1 MTSLEFWEQLNNSNY
16 AYTVSSKKRVVEV
29 NDDVK
34 NLKTTLDD
42 LRKSVK
48 SLKKYTSGVTSRDRL
63 EKQLKDFVKSYNS
76 VTKKA
81 DGITDAELKSEL
93 DGLDKLINDNEK
105 LFKKIGIT
113 KNKKGK
119 FEFDEDSFEDA
130 ETEDIDALFSG
141 RTSFIAQANKMLG
154 NIEKDADETEYSA
167 VVRDISYTKKYDK
180 SFLEQLRTIQ
190 LCASDAMDIAK
201 IAGDKAEA
209 DKAGGYET
217 AIKENISKIYGAAGI
232 IDEMFVLRLNANLF
246 QSSYKSEGLDSI
258 KAVLNDE
265 SIIENL
271 GKMGITPKYDDNGNF
286 INFSA
291 DLKYWDNECAAS
303 PENSKAFCEAF
314 ETLFGENN
322 TFANIIIEGCKKAFY
337 DIVEPESLGVSIIDQ
352 HA

>member
-42 LRKSVK
+42 FRKSVK

-81 DGITDAELKSEL
+81 DSITDAELKSEL

-201 IAGDKAEA
+201 IAGNKAE
-209 DKAGGYET
+209 GYET

-246 QSSYKSEGLDSI
+246 QSSYKSEGLDNI

-271 GKMGITPKYDDNGNF
+271 GKMGITPNYGDNNNL

-291 DLKYWDNECAAS
+291 DLDYWNNKCAAS

-337 DIVEPESLGVSIIDQ
+337 DIVEPESLGVNIIDQ